1 MSLRDKFQLKNDII
15 YLNHA
20 STGVLPKSSIKKMKD
35 VIKDFAES
43 GYPGKEY
50 QDRILTQA
58 RERIARLI
66 NGKAENIAFTLN
78 TSQAIYIALK
88 NITLYKGDCVIV
100 MSECFPAA
108 KYIADYNIPDIEV
121 KYISFSRK
129 DPVKV
134 VKNIINRKVRVV
146 ILDHIQYFTGE
157 RIPIHSLSNFLK
169 EKGIYLIVDGIQAVG
184 SINVDTKKEGID
196 ILACG
201 GSKWLNGPQGTGFLF
216 ISGEAF
222 INLNKTHT
230 GWLGAPWKDYLNF
243 NKLPEPFNDV
253 RRFELGTR
261 NIIGI
266 AGLSES
272 VKELLKYGIVKIEEK
287 IKSLNSILLKG
298 LKNENFEILTPE
310 DRIAGIITGR
320 PKSNSSFDVFNK
332 LKENN
337 IIISLRNDALRF
349 SPHFYNTSEEIER
362 VLEII

>member
-1 MSLRDKFQLKNDII
+1 MN
-15 YLNHA
+15 
-20 STGVLPKSSIKKMKD
+20 D
-35 VIKDFAES
+35 VIKDFAER

-50 QDRILTQA
+50 QDKILTKA
-58 RERIARLI
+58 RERIANLI
-66 NGKAENIAFTLN
+66 NGEVENIAFTLN
-78 TSQAIYIALK
+78 TSHAIYIALK
-88 NITLYKGDCVIV
+88 NIPLYKGDCVIV

-108 KYIADYNIPDIEV
+108 KYIADYNIPAIEV

-129 DPVKV
+129 DPVKL
-134 VKNIINRKVRVV
+134 IESMINSKVRVV

-157 RIPIHSLSNFLK
+157 RIPIHALSDFLRNR
-169 EKGIYLIVDGIQAVG
+169 GIYLIVDGIQAVG
-184 SINVDTKKEGID
+184 SINVDIKKEGID

-201 GSKWLNGPQGTGFLF
+201 GSKWLNGPQGTGFLY
-216 ISGEAF
+216 ISDETF

-230 GWLGAPWKDYLNF
+230 GWPGAPWKDYLNF
-243 NKLPEPFNDV
+243 DRLPKPFYDA

-272 VKELLKYGIVKIEEK
+272 IKELLAYGIVKIEEK
-287 IKSLNSILLKG
+287 IKSINSMLLNG
-298 LKNENFEILTPE
+298 LKNKNFEILTPE
-310 DRIAGIITGR
+310 DRIAGIVTGR
-320 PKSNSSFDVFNK
+320 HEGKSSFDVFNK

-349 SPHFYNTSEEIER
+349 SPHFYNTSKEIEK

>member
-1 MSLRDKFQLKNDII
+1 MCLRDRFLLRDEII

-20 STGVLPKSSIKKMKD
+20 STGVIPNSAIKKMND
-35 VIKDFAES
+35 VIMDFAKS

-50 QDRILTQA
+50 QDGILIEA
-58 RERIARLI
+58 RKRIAKLI
-66 NGKAENIAFTLN
+66 NGEPENIAFTMN
-78 TSQAIYIALK
+78 TSHAIYIALK
-88 NITLYKGDCVIV
+88 NIPLNKGDCVIV
-100 MSECFPAA
+100 MDECFPAA
-108 KYIADYNIPDIEV
+108 KYIADYNMPDIEI

-134 VKNIINRKVRVV
+134 IENVINRKVRVIIV
-146 ILDHIQYFTGE
+146 DHIQYFTGE
-157 RIPIHSLSNFLK
+157 RIPIFALSNFLK
-169 EKGIYLIVDGIQAVG
+169 ERGIYLIVDGIQAVG

-201 GSKWLNGPQGTGFLF
+201 GSKWLNGPQGIGFLY
-216 ISGEAF
+216 ISREAF
-222 INLNKTHT
+222 SNLNKTHT
-230 GWLGAPWKDYLNF
+230 GWLGAPWKDYFNF
-243 NKLPEPFNDV
+243 DILPEPFNDT

-272 VKELLKYGIVKIEEK
+272 IKVLLEYGTVKIEKK

-298 LKNENFEILTPE
+298 LKDKNFKILTPE
-310 DRIAGIITGR
+310 DRIAGIVTGI
-320 PKSNSSFDVFNK
+320 PESKSTFAVFKK

-337 IIISLRNDALRF
+337 IIISLRNNALRF
-349 SPHFYNTSEEIER
+349 SPHFYNTPEEIEK